1 MDHEIFAES
10 TAFRTYRR
18 RTEAALRS
26 ARRHYARRGDARRL
40 GALSVLTLAVL
51 AAPAPAYAQ
60 SAVALALASAGGVPA
75 QVALAASQSAGGAD
89 PDQGASPAAAGADV
103 EPSVATVDA
112 GPTAQAAASG
122 AGDAGSSATAAAAA
136 ADGAIAAGGAAVTEA
151 AADASLEVIARVT
164 VSTRR
169 RNETSQ
175 NVPTSMSVLDDRTL
189 ENNRVYRVQDLQ
201 QLLPSTTV
209 NFVHARQLSF
219 AVRGLGNNTASDGLE
234 GSVGLYLDNVYLAR
248 PGMAAFDAL
257 DVQQLELL
265 RGPQGTLFGKNT
277 TAGVL
282 NITTRQPTFRSE
294 NSASLSV
301 GQDKYVQGK
310 ASISGAFSDT
320 LAGRLSAYKT
330 HEGGYITNVYNGNKV
345 QGGDREG
352 VRAQLLFEPNDR
364 FTARV
369 IADYNSEDSNN
380 GTLVFYSAGP
390 SGKWLTQAAA
400 VGGHVITN
408 PGNYQV
414 NLDSGSHVTVHQGG
428 LSAEANWKLDNDT
441 KFTAISAFR
450 FWNFTPRNDDGLDVP
465 VTLNVGALARHRQ
478 FTQELRLA
486 TPQGREVESV
496 VGAYYYY
503 QNLDNTNFTD
513 NGALADKF
521 NGTPTGAWANVSSL
535 ADGHLR
541 VNSYALFGQSIWHI
555 DPRWDLTGGL
565 RATYEDKRAYEI
577 RYAPTGGAAVSGAA
591 LASRNARYG
600 AFDSGDVRLNNLS
613 PSALLTLAYK
623 LDTDVLAYASLSHG
637 EKSGGINL
645 TVPGAAGVASLKVD
659 NEKANNAELG
669 VKSNFWERRAQVNA
683 SLFANI
689 VRGYQNNAYDPAT
702 LTSYLTNA
710 GDVRSRGAELE
721 TSFLVT
727 RGFTLGFNGAFND
740 VRYLKYS
747 NAPCPPEIAA
757 SSCNLSGRAALVNAP
772 RWTGSINAQYAHAVT
787 DRVEGYV
794 NANTSYRS
802 ETYGTL
808 DASQYSKIPAYVLTN
823 LSAGARFKAGGAKWD
838 VSLWAKNAFD
848 KLYYTSMWNT
858 SFGAYNAVIG
868 TPRTVGLTA
877 RADF

>member
-1 MDHEIFAES
+1 MQQKKLAVAIAAAYGIAFAYVPS
-10 TAFRTYRR
+10 AHAQNA
-18 RTEAALRS
+18 AALAVAAISDTAVS
-26 ARRHYARRGDARRL
+26 ASA
-40 GALSVLTLAVL
+40 
-51 AAPAPAYAQ
+51 AAPTI
-60 SAVALALASAGGVPA
+60 VV
-75 QVALAASQSAGGAD
+75 AGGASAAVEAAEAA
-89 PDQGASPAAAGADV
+89 QEGAGSAAVAADV
-103 EPSVATVDA
+103 
-112 GPTAQAAASG
+112 AQ
-122 AGDAGSSATAAAAA
+122 
-136 ADGAIAAGGAAVTEA
+136 
-151 AADASLEVIARVT
+151 VIASVT

-175 NVPTSMSVLDDRTL
+175 SVPTSMSVLDDKSL

-282 NITTRQPTFRSE
+282 NITTKQPTFRSE
-294 NSASLSV
+294 NTASVSA
-301 GQDKYVQGK
+301 GQDKYAQGK

-320 LAGRLSAYKT
+320 LAGRLSVYKT
-330 HEGGYITNVYNGNKV
+330 HEGGYIRNVYNGKDV
-345 QGGDREG
+345 QGGDRQG
-352 VRAQLLFEPNDR
+352 VRAQLLWEPDNK
-364 FTARV
+364 FSARL
-369 IADYNSEDSNN
+369 IADYNEEDSNN
-380 GTLVFYSAGP
+380 GTMVFFSAGP
-390 SGKWLTQAAA
+390 SGRWLTQAAA
-400 VGGHVITN
+400 VGGHPITN
-408 PGNYQV
+408 PAAYQV
-414 NLDSGSHVTVHQGG
+414 NLDSGSHVSVHQGG
-428 LSAEANWKLDNDT
+428 LSAEANWKLDNDY

-503 QNLDNTNFTD
+503 QNLDNTNFTF
-513 NGALADKF
+513 NGPLADKF
-521 NGTPTGAWANVSSL
+521 NGTPSGAWSNLTSF

-555 DPRWDLTGGL
+555 DPKWDLTAGL
-565 RATYEDKRAYEI
+565 RATYEDKRAFEI
-577 RYAPTGGAAVSGAA
+577 RYAPTGGAAVTGAA

-600 AFDSGDVRLNNLS
+600 AFNSGEITLNNLS
-613 PSALLTLAYK
+613 PSGLLTLAYK
-623 LDTDVLAYASLSHG
+623 IDTDVLGYATLSHG

-645 TVPGAAGVASLKVD
+645 TVPGAAGIASLKID

-669 VKSNFWERRAQVNA
+669 IKSNFWERRAQVNA
-683 SLFANI
+683 SVFANI

-702 LTSYLTNA
+702 QSSYITNA

-721 TSFLVT
+721 TTFLVA
-727 RGFTLGFNGAFND
+727 RGFTLGANAAFND
-740 VRYLKYS
+740 VKYLKYT
-747 NAPCPPEIAA
+747 NAPCPPEISAT
-757 SSCNLSGRAALVNAP
+757 SCDLSGRAALVNAP
-772 RWTGSINAQYAHAVT
+772 RWTSSLNAQFAHAVAEG
-787 DRVEGYV
+787 VEGYF
-794 NANTSYRS
+794 NANTSYRT
-802 ETYGTL
+802 EVFGTL
-808 DASQYSKIPAYVLTN
+808 DASKYARIPAYALTN

-848 KLYYTSMWNT
+848 KLYYTSLWNT
-858 SFGAYNAVIG
+858 SFGAYNAVLG
-868 TPRTVGLTA
+868 TPRTLGLTA

>member
-1 MDHEIFAES
+1 MQQKK
-10 TAFRTYRR
+10 
-18 RTEAALRS
+18 
-26 ARRHYARRGDARRL
+26 
-40 GALSVLTLAVL
+40 LAV
-51 AAPAPAYAQ
+51 AI
-60 SAVALALASAGGVPA
+60 AVAYGLALGYAPQTHAQNAG
-75 QVALAASQSAGGAD
+75 ALAAAAAD
-89 PDQGASPAAAGADV
+89 VPADAAVVDADAAGADV
-103 EPSVATVDA
+103 
-112 GPTAQAAASG
+112 AQ
-122 AGDAGSSATAAAAA
+122 
-136 ADGAIAAGGAAVTEA
+136 
-151 AADASLEVIARVT
+151 VIASVT

-175 NVPTSMSVLDDRTL
+175 SVPTTMSVLDDKTL

-282 NITTRQPTFRSE
+282 NITTKQPTFRSE
-294 NSASLSV
+294 NTASLSV
-301 GQDKYVQGK
+301 GQDNYVQGK
-310 ASISGAFSDT
+310 AAISGAFSDT
-320 LAGRLSAYKT
+320 LAGRLSVYKT
-330 HEGGYITNVYNGNKV
+330 HEGGYITNVYNNSKV
-345 QGGDREG
+345 QGGDRAG
-352 VRAQLLFEPNDR
+352 VRAQLLFEPDAKLSVR
-364 FTARV
+364 A
-369 IADYNSEDSNN
+369 IADYNQEDSNN
-380 GTLVFYSAGP
+380 GTMVFYSAGP

-400 VGGHVITN
+400 VGGHVITD
-408 PGNYQV
+408 PGKYEV

-428 LSAEANWKLDNDT
+428 VSAEANYKLDNDY

-486 TPQGREVESV
+486 TPQGGTVESV
-496 VGAYYYY
+496 LGAYYYY
-503 QNLDNTNFTD
+503 QNLDNTNFTY
-513 NGALADKF
+513 NGPLADKF
-521 NGTPTGAWANVSSL
+521 NATPAGAWSNLTSL

-555 DPRWDLTGGL
+555 DPKWDLTGGL

-577 RYAPTGGAAVSGAA
+577 RYAPTGGVAVTGAA

-600 AFDSGDVRLNNLS
+600 AFDSGDVRLHNLS

-623 LDTDVLAYASLSHG
+623 IDTDVLGFATLSHG

-645 TVPGAAGVASLKVD
+645 TVPGAAGINSLKVN
-659 NEKANNAELG
+659 NEKANNVELG
-669 VKSNFWERRAQVNA
+669 IKSNLWERRAQINA
-683 SLFANI
+683 SLFANV
-689 VRGYQNNAYDPAT
+689 VRGYQNNAYDPT
-702 LTSYLTNA
+702 TQSSYLTNA

-721 TSFLVT
+721 TSFVVA
-727 RGFTLGFNGAFND
+727 RGLTLGGNGAFND
-740 VRYLKYS
+740 VKYLKYT
-747 NAPCPPEIAA
+747 NAPCPPEITAA
-757 SSCNLSGRAALVNAP
+757 SCNLSGRAALVNAP
-772 RWTGSINAQYAHAVT
+772 RWTGSLNAQYAHALA
-787 DRVEGYV
+787 DQVEGYF
-794 NANTSYRS
+794 NANYAYRS
-802 ETYGTL
+802 EVFGTL
-808 DASQYSKIPAYVLTN
+808 DASKYSKIPAYSLTN

-858 SFGAYNAVIG
+858 SFGAYNAIIG

>member
-1 MDHEIFAES
+1 MQQKKLAVAIAAAYGIVFAYAPS
-10 TAFRTYRR
+10 AQAQNA
-18 RTEAALRS
+18 AALAVAAIS
-26 ARRHYARRGDARRL
+26 DTAV
-40 GALSVLTLAVL
+40 GAAS
-51 AAPAPAYAQ
+51 AAP
-60 SAVALALASAGGVPA
+60 V
-75 QVALAASQSAGGAD
+75 
-89 PDQGASPAAAGADV
+89 AAAA
-103 EPSVATVDA
+103 
-112 GPTAQAAASG
+112 AAASG
-122 AGDAGSSATAAAAA
+122 AELAAEAAQEGGGSAAVA
-136 ADGAIAAGGAAVTEA
+136 ADV
-151 AADASLEVIARVT
+151 SQVIASVT

-175 NVPTSMSVLDDRTL
+175 SVPTSMSVLDDKSL

-282 NITTRQPTFRSE
+282 NITTKQPTFRSE

-320 LAGRLSAYKT
+320 LAGRLSVYKT
-330 HEGGYITNVYNGNKV
+330 HEGGYIKNVYNGKDV
-345 QGGDREG
+345 QGGDRQG
-352 VRAQLLFEPNDR
+352 VRAQLLWEPNDKVS
-364 FTARV
+364 ARV
-369 IADYNSEDSNN
+369 IADYNEEDSNN
-380 GTLVFYSAGP
+380 GTMLFFSAGP
-390 SGKWLTQAAA
+390 SGKWLAQAAA
-400 VGGHVITN
+400 VGGHPITD
-408 PGNYQV
+408 PARLQV
-414 NLDSGSHVTVHQGG
+414 NLDSGSHVSVHQGG
-428 LSAEANWKLDNDT
+428 LSTEVNWKLDNDY
-441 KFTAISAFR
+441 KFTSISAFR

-486 TPQGREVESV
+486 TPQGRTVESV

-503 QNLDNTNFTD
+503 QNLDNTNFTY
-513 NGALADKF
+513 NGPLADKF
-521 NGTPTGAWANVSSL
+521 NGTPGGAWSNLTSF

-555 DPRWDLTGGL
+555 DPKWDLTAGL
-565 RATYEDKRAYEI
+565 RATYEDKRAYEV
-577 RYAPTGGAAVSGAA
+577 RYAPTGGATVTGAA

-600 AFDSGDVRLNNLS
+600 AFDSGDIKLNNLS
-613 PSALLTLAYK
+613 PSGLVTLAYK
-623 LDTDVLAYASLSHG
+623 IDTDVLGYATLSHG

-645 TVPGAAGVASLKVD
+645 TVPGAAGVASLKID

-669 VKSNFWERRAQVNA
+669 IKSNFWERRAQINA
-683 SLFANI
+683 SVFANV
-689 VRGYQNNAYDPAT
+689 VRGYQNNAYDPST
-702 LTSYLTNA
+702 LSSYITNA

-721 TSFLVT
+721 TTFVLA
-727 RGFTLGFNGAFND
+727 RGFSLGANTAFND
-740 VRYLKYS
+740 VKYLKYT
-747 NAPCPPEIAA
+747 NAPCPPEITAT
-757 SSCNLSGRAALVNAP
+757 SCNLSGRAALVNAP
-772 RWTGSINAQYAHAVT
+772 RWTSSLNAQYATAVA
-787 DRVEGYV
+787 DGVEGYF
-794 NANTSYRS
+794 NANTSYRT
-802 ETYGTL
+802 EVFGTL
-808 DASQYSKIPAYVLTN
+808 DASRYARIPAYALTN

-848 KLYYTSMWNT
+848 KLYYTSLWNT

-877 RADF
+877 KADF

>member
-1 MDHEIFAES
+1 MQQKKLAVAIAAAYGIAFAYAPQAQAQNAAALAVAAIS
-10 TAFRTYRR
+10 DTAV
-18 RTEAALRS
+18 EAAT
-26 ARRHYARRGDARRL
+26 AAADGID
-40 GALSVLTLAVL
+40 GA
-51 AAPAPAYAQ
+51 
-60 SAVALALASAGGVPA
+60 
-75 QVALAASQSAGGAD
+75 
-89 PDQGASPAAAGADV
+89 AAAGADV
-103 EPSVATVDA
+103 S
-112 GPTAQAAASG
+112 Q
-122 AGDAGSSATAAAAA
+122 
-136 ADGAIAAGGAAVTEA
+136 
-151 AADASLEVIARVT
+151 VIASVT

-175 NVPTSMSVLDDRTL
+175 NVPTTMSVLDDKAL

-282 NITTRQPTFRSE
+282 NITTKQPTFRSE
-294 NSASLSV
+294 NSASVSA
-301 GQDKYVQGK
+301 GQDKYAQGK

-320 LAGRLSAYKT
+320 LAGRLSVYKT
-330 HEGGYITNVYNGNKV
+330 HEGGYIKNVYTGKDV
-345 QGGDREG
+345 QGGDRQG
-352 VRAQLLFEPNDR
+352 VRAQLLWEPNDKVN
-364 FTARV
+364 ARV
-369 IADYNSEDSNN
+369 IADYNEEDSNN
-380 GTLVFYSAGP
+380 GTMVLYSVGP
-390 SGKWLTQAAA
+390 TGRWLTQAAA
-400 VGGHVITN
+400 VGAHPIYN
-408 PGNYQV
+408 PGAYQV
-414 NLDSGSHVTVHQGG
+414 SLDSGSHVSVHQGG
-428 LSAEANWKLDNDT
+428 LSTEVNWKLDNDY
-441 KFTAISAFR
+441 KFTSISAFR

-465 VTLNVGALARHRQ
+465 IILNIGAQARHRQ

-503 QNLDNTNFTD
+503 QNLDNTNFSY
-513 NGALADKF
+513 NGALIDKF
-521 NGTPTGAWANVSSL
+521 NGTPNGAWANLTSF

-555 DPRWDLTGGL
+555 DPKWDLTAGL
-565 RATYEDKRAYEI
+565 RATYEDKRAVEI
-577 RYAPTGGAAVSGAA
+577 RYAPTGGAAVTGAA

-600 AFDSGDVRLNNLS
+600 AFNSGDIKLNNLS
-613 PSALLTLAYK
+613 PSGLLTLAYK
-623 LDTDVLAYASLSHG
+623 FDTDVLGFATLSHG

-645 TVPGAAGVASLKVD
+645 TVPGAAGVSSLKIN
-659 NEKANNAELG
+659 NEKANNAEIG
-669 VKSNFWERRAQVNA
+669 IKSNFWERRAQVNA
-683 SLFANI
+683 SLFANV
-689 VRGYQNNAYDPAT
+689 VRGYQNNAFDASTQSQYI
-702 LTSYLTNA
+702 TNA

-721 TSFLVT
+721 TTFLVA
-727 RGFTLGFNGAFND
+727 RGFTLGANGAFND
-740 VRYLKYS
+740 VKYLKYT
-747 NAPCPPEIAA
+747 NAPCPPEITA

-772 RWTGSINAQYAHAVT
+772 RWTSSLNAQYAHAVAEG
-787 DRVEGYV
+787 VEGYF
-794 NANTSYRS
+794 NANTSYRT
-802 ETYGTL
+802 EVFGTL
-808 DASQYSKIPAYVLTN
+808 DASKYAKIPAYALTN

-848 KLYYTSMWNT
+848 KLYYTSLWNS

>member
-1 MDHEIFAES
+1 MQQKKI
-10 TAFRTYRR
+10 
-18 RTEAALRS
+18 
-26 ARRHYARRGDARRL
+26 
-40 GALSVLTLAVL
+40 V
-51 AAPAPAYAQ
+51 
-60 SAVALALASAGGVPA
+60 
-75 QVALAASQSAGGAD
+75 VALAAAYGLAFAVTAQ
-89 PDQGASPAAAGADV
+89 ASPAELAV
-103 EPSVATVDA
+103 
-112 GPTAQAAASG
+112 
-122 AGDAGSSATAAAAA
+122 ATAAAAISAAAEAAPAEAAPADTAAAEAANADAA
-136 ADGAIAAGGAAVTEA
+136 ADGASASTAG
-151 AADASLEVIARVT
+151 ADAALEVVARVT
-164 VSTRR
+164 VSARR
-169 RNETSQ
+169 RNESSQ
-175 NVPTSMSVLDDRTL
+175 SVPTTMSVLEASAL
-189 ENNRVYRVQDLQ
+189 EGNRVYRVQDLQ

-282 NITTRQPTFRSE
+282 NITTKQPTFRSE
-294 NSASLSV
+294 NTASLSV
-301 GQDKYVQGK
+301 GQDNYVQGK
-310 ASISGAFSDT
+310 AAISGAFSDT
-320 LAGRLSAYKT
+320 LAGRLSVYKT
-330 HEGGYITNVYNGNKV
+330 HEGGYITNVYNNSKV
-345 QGGDREG
+345 QGGDRAG
-352 VRAQLLFEPNDR
+352 VRAQLLFEPDAKLSVR
-364 FTARV
+364 A
-369 IADYNSEDSNN
+369 IADYNQEDSNN
-380 GTLVFYSAGP
+380 GTMVFYSAGP

-400 VGGHVITN
+400 VGGHVITD
-408 PGNYQV
+408 PGKYEV

-428 LSAEANWKLDNDT
+428 LSAEANYKLDNDY

-486 TPQGREVESV
+486 TPQGGTVESV
-496 VGAYYYY
+496 LGAYYYY
-503 QNLDNTNFTD
+503 QNLDNTNFTY
-513 NGALADKF
+513 NGPLADKF
-521 NGTPTGAWANVSSL
+521 NATPAGAWSNLTSL

-555 DPRWDLTGGL
+555 DPKWDLTGGL

-577 RYAPTGGAAVSGAA
+577 RYAPTGGAAVTGAA

-600 AFDSGDVRLNNLS
+600 AFDSGDVRLHNLS

-623 LDTDVLAYASLSHG
+623 IDTDVLGFATLSHG

-645 TVPGAAGVASLKVD
+645 TVPGAAGINSLKVN
-659 NEKANNAELG
+659 NEKANNVELG
-669 VKSNFWERRAQVNA
+669 IKSNLWERRAQINA
-683 SLFANI
+683 SLFANV
-689 VRGYQNNAYDPAT
+689 VRGYQNNAYDPT
-702 LTSYLTNA
+702 TQSSYLTNA

-721 TSFLVT
+721 TSFVVA
-727 RGFTLGFNGAFND
+727 RGLTLGANGAFND
-740 VRYLKYS
+740 VKYLKYT
-747 NAPCPPEIAA
+747 NAPCPPEITAT
-757 SSCNLSGRAALVNAP
+757 SCNLSGRAALVNAP
-772 RWTGSINAQYAHAVT
+772 RWTGSLNAQYAHAVA
-787 DRVEGYV
+787 DQVEGYV
-794 NANTSYRS
+794 NANYAYRS
-802 ETYGTL
+802 EVFGTL
-808 DASQYSKIPAYVLTN
+808 DASKYSKIPAYSLTN

-858 SFGAYNAVIG
+858 SFGAYNAIIG

>member
-1 MDHEIFAES
+1 MQQKK
-10 TAFRTYRR
+10 
-18 RTEAALRS
+18 
-26 ARRHYARRGDARRL
+26 
-40 GALSVLTLAVL
+40 LAVAIV
-51 AAPAPAYAQ
+51 AAYGI
-60 SAVALALASAGGVPA
+60 ALAFAPQA
-75 QVALAASQSAGGAD
+75 QAQN
-89 PDQGASPAAAGADV
+89 AAAI
-103 EPSVATVDA
+103 T
-112 GPTAQAAASG
+112 
-122 AGDAGSSATAAAAA
+122 
-136 ADGAIAAGGAAVTEA
+136 IA
-151 AADASLEVIARVT
+151 AADAPTDGADAAGAADADVSQVIASVT

-175 NVPTSMSVLDDRTL
+175 SVPTTMSVLDDKSL

-282 NITTRQPTFRSE
+282 NITTKQPTFRSE

-301 GQDKYVQGK
+301 GQDNYVQGK

-320 LAGRLSAYKT
+320 LAGRISVYKT
-330 HEGGYITNVYNGNKV
+330 HEGGYIRNVYNNSKV
-345 QGGDREG
+345 QGGDRDG
-352 VRAQLLFEPNDR
+352 VRAQLLFEPDAKLNV
-364 FTARV
+364 RV
-369 IADYNSEDSNN
+369 IADYNEEDSNN
-380 GTLVFYSAGP
+380 GTMVFYSAGP

-400 VGGHVITN
+400 VGGHVITD
-408 PGNYQV
+408 PSRYSV
-414 NLDSGSHVTVHQGG
+414 NLDNGSHVSVHQGG
-428 LSAEANWKLDNDT
+428 VSAETNYKLDNDY

-465 VTLNVGALARHRQ
+465 VTLNVGALTRHRQ

-486 TPQGREVESV
+486 TPQGGTLESV

-503 QNLDNTNFTD
+503 QNLDNTNFTY
-513 NGALADKF
+513 NGPLADKF
-521 NGTPTGAWANVSSL
+521 NAAPAGAWSNLTSL

-555 DPRWDLTGGL
+555 DPKWDLTGGL
-565 RATYEDKRAYEI
+565 RATYEDKRAYEV

-623 LDTDVLAYASLSHG
+623 IDADVLGFASLSHG

-645 TVPGAAGVASLKVD
+645 TVPGAAGVSSLKVG
-659 NEKANNAELG
+659 NEKANNIELG
-669 VKSNFWERRAQVNA
+669 IKSNLWKRRAQINA
-683 SLFANI
+683 SVFANV
-689 VRGYQNNAYDPAT
+689 VRGYQNNAYDPVSA
-702 LTSYLTNA
+702 TSYLTNA

-721 TSFLVT
+721 TSFAVT
-727 RGFTLGFNGAFND
+727 RGFTLGANGAFND
-740 VRYLKYS
+740 VKYLKYA
-747 NAPCPPEIAA
+747 NAPCPPEITAT
-757 SSCNLSGRAALVNAP
+757 SCDLSGRAALVNAP
-772 RWTGSINAQYAHAVT
+772 RWTGSLNAQYAHAVA
-787 DRVEGYV
+787 DQIEGYF
-794 NANTSYRS
+794 NANYAYRS
-802 ETYGTL
+802 EVFGTL
-808 DASQYSKIPAYVLTN
+808 DASKYSKIPAYSLTN
-823 LSAGARFKAGGAKWD
+823 LSAGARFKAGGARWD
-838 VSLWAKNAFD
+838 ISLWAKNAFN
-848 KLYYTSMWNT
+848 KQYYTSMWN
-858 SFGAYNAVIG
+858 SNFGAYNAIIG